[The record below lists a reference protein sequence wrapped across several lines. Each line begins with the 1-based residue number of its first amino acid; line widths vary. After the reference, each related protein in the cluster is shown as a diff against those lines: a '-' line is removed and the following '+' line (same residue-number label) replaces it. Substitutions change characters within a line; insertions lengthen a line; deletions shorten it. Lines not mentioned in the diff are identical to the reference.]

1 MNTAYITLSSNSS
14 NFTTTLRELSV
25 IDTTTLY
32 VNLSNVSEVTLPLY
46 LDIQWG
52 DGKSVFEENDVFSDD
67 SYENNFITLNRYTS
81 FFYKIHN
88 NTYYPSGTSLTKR
101 LTAVC
106 KMKYCNNNVS
116 TFNIPILIRNG
127 DYNSTIED
135 VYLVNTI
142 YNSNKKIHQLLTKR
156 DGYVIEV
163 ETPSD

>member
-14 NFTTTLRELSV
+14 NFTTTLPELSV
-25 IDTTTLY
+25 IDITTLY

-52 DGKSVFEENDVFSDD
+52 DGKSTFEENDVFSDD
-67 SYENNFITLNRYTS
+67 SYKNNFITLNRYTS
-81 FFYKIHN
+81 FFYKTHN
-88 NTYYPSGTSLTKR
+88 NIYHPSGTSLTER

-106 KMKYCNNNVS
+106 KMKYCNNDVA
-116 TFNIPILIRNG
+116 TFNIPILIQNG
-127 DYNSTIED
+127 DYDSTIED

-142 YNSNKKIHQLLTKR
+142 FNSGKKIHQLLTKR